1 MILLKDLL
9 TEVQPEFRVF
19 GAIPR
24 PRGAES
30 DLTVYRGVKPGSRDI
45 NLGINSTK
53 IGDKLVA
60 TLGPNYTDNI
70 EVAKKF
76 GTQIITTK
84 LTGSGLELSHYNDI
98 IRLYKEYEHMLPV
111 GLASKIKISD
121 GQEQLNLIQLAGK
134 QLRNILSK
142 KYGYIKSPLAISDA
156 NYLTQKGLTGDL
168 YIPLR

>member
-1 MILLKDLL
+1 MILLKDL
-9 TEVQPEFRVF
+9 FN
-19 GAIPR
+19 
-24 PRGAES
+24 ES
-30 DLTVYRGVKPGSRDI
+30 QSELTVYRGVDPAYG
-45 NLGINSTK
+45 NVGLGKQGTS

-76 GTQIITTK
+76 GAQIITTK

-98 IRLYKEYEHMLPV
+98 IRLYKQYEHMLPV

-134 QLRNILSK
+134 ELRNILSK
-142 KYGYIKSPLAISDA
+142 RYGYIKSPLAISDA
-156 NYLTQKGLTGDL
+156 SYLSEKGLTGDL
-168 YIPLR
+168 YIPLK

>member
-98 IRLYKEYEHMLPV
+98 IRLYKEYEHM
-111 GLASKIKISD
+111 
-121 GQEQLNLIQLAGK
+121 
-134 QLRNILSK
+134 
-142 KYGYIKSPLAISDA
+142 
-156 NYLTQKGLTGDL
+156 
-168 YIPLR
+168 

>member
-9 TEVQPEFRVF
+9 K
-19 GAIPR
+19 
-24 PRGAES
+24 ES
-30 DLTVYRGVKPGSRDI
+30 PSLLTVYRGVNPAYGDVG
-45 NLGINSTK
+45 LGINSTK

-60 TLGPNYTDNI
+60 TLGPNHTDNLD
-70 EVAKKF
+70 VAKRF
-76 GTQIITTK
+76 GKQIITTK
-84 LTGSGLELSHYNDI
+84 LSGSGLELSHYNDI
-98 IRLYKEYEHMLPV
+98 INLYKQYESMLPPN
-111 GLASKIKISD
+111 LAKQIKYSS

-134 QLRNILSK
+134 ELRNILSK